1 VDSINYLIE
10 LSLKNKNLPVVKQM
24 KLIVAEYKSKN
35 SVYEK
40 LDMVDKSEMASGQ
53 KFNETEFKTMLQ

>member
-1 VDSINYLIE
+1 MDSIDYLIE

-40 LDMVDKSEMASGQ
+40 LDTVEKPELASGF
-53 KFNETEFKTMLQ
+53 KYNETEFKTMLQ